1 MNKRCILLV
10 IMLFACL
17 SVYAQLRIEDCYEKA
32 KANYPLIRQYGLI
45 EQSKDYNLSMLS
57 KAYLPQFQLSMKA
70 TYQSDVTKIP
80 IDVSKLG
87 IPLDIP
93 ELSKDQYGA
102 TLEVSQVI
110 WDGGVIGAKRNTV
123 LAKSYEEEKSLE
135 VSLYTVRERVNQ
147 LYFGILLC
155 DAMAEQNRLFREEL
169 QNAYNRISALLQG
182 GLANQADLDAVKVEQ
197 LKAQQ
202 GLTQILHN
210 RTAFLE
216 MLSAFTGEKFNSN
229 TVFQKPDVSFSL
241 SREIRRPELV
251 LFDARLRSLDIAKK
265 EIDADLMPK
274 LGLFL
279 TGGYGKPGLNML
291 INEFST
297 YYIGGVRLSWNFGNF
312 YTRKNKLNLL
322 ESSRNAIQ
330 VQQETF
336 LFNTTLSR
344 TGKENEINKYR
355 ELLKTDDEII
365 ALRNSV
371 KRASE
376 SKVQNGTL
384 TAIDLMRDVT
394 NEQLARQ
401 EKIVHEIEMIQA
413 IYNLKFII
421 NN

>member
-123 LAKSYEEEKSLE
+123 LAKSYEEEKSLD

>member
-1 MNKRCILLV
+1 MNRRCIFLT
-10 IMLFACL
+10 IMLFALMQC
-17 SVYAQLRIEDCYEKA
+17 YAQLRIEDCYEKA

-45 EQSKDYNLSMLS
+45 AQSKDYNLSILS
-57 KAYLPQFQLSMKA
+57 KAHLPQFQLSAKV

-87 IPLDIP
+87 MPMDIP

-102 TLEVSQVI
+102 TLEVSQIV
-110 WDGGVIGAKRNTV
+110 WDGGSVSAKRNSV
-123 LAKSYEEEKSLE
+123 SAKSEAEEKSLE

-147 LYFGILLC
+147 LFFGILLC

-169 QNAYNRISALLQG
+169 QRTYTQIASLVQG
-182 GLANQADLDAVKVEQ
+182 GLAHQADLDAVKVEQ

-202 GLTQILHN
+202 GFTHIQHN
-210 RTAFLE
+210 RIAFLD
-216 MLSAFTGEKFNSN
+216 MLSAFIGEKIDSN
-229 TVFQKPDVSFSL
+229 TALQKPDALSSL
-241 SREIRRPELV
+241 TRGIKRPELAM
-251 LFDARLRSLDIAKK
+251 FDAQFRSLDIAKK
-265 EIDADLMPK
+265 EIEADLKPK
-274 LGLFL
+274 VGLFL

-291 INEFST
+291 KNEFAP
-297 YYIGGVRLSWNFGNF
+297 YYIAGVRLSWNFGNF
-312 YTRKNKLNLL
+312 YTRKNRLNLL
-322 ESSRNAIQ
+322 ESGQNAIQ
-330 VQQETF
+330 IQQETF
-336 LFNTTLSR
+336 LFNTALSQ

-376 SKVQNGTL
+376 SKVANGTL

-401 EKIVHEIEMIQA
+401 DKIVHEIEMMQA